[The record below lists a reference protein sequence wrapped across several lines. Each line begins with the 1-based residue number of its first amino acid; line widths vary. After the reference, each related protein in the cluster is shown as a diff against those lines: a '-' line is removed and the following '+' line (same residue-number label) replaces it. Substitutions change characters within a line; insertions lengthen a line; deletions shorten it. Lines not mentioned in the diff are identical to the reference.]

1 MDLLSSIS
9 KRILITKAAD
19 SVDFEDNTILRIIFP
34 ILNLR

>member
-9 KRILITKAAD
+9 KRALITKAANIT
-19 SVDFEDNTILRIIFP
+19 DFEDNTILRIIRV